1 MKENNAPRHR
11 GHDAK
16 GAGGVVFGDRRHL
29 TQNQAGSKSPRH
41 RVAQGDRIEVFAG
54 PGQRLVPAPI
64 LNMLRKKFPRLIGA
78 VIENGDDVYL
88 LIADKKGRLRESVHY
103 VADDDFLTAVRVAE
117 SGLDNLLMLIGPNG
131 LRVTL
136 HPPQDEE
143 ARDMT

>member
-1 MKENNAPRHR
+1 MTKTKAPRHR

-16 GAGGVVFGDRRHL
+16 GAGGVVFGDRAHL
-29 TQNQAGSKSPRH
+29 TQNQTGSKSPRP
-41 RVAQGDRIEVFAG
+41 RVAQGDRIVEVLAG

-143 ARDMT
+143 GAP